1 MEKQKTKLNYQ
12 LIPWESDRYAVKVT
26 GGRYE
31 GIVFLPGKVQF
42 QENDSQETATFRF
55 GYNIIENPEKC
66 EVDKRMESFIGDVI
80 IELLDK
86 ELERQDNERIELDG
100 GETNTEQHSS

>member
-1 MEKQKTKLNYQ
+1 MENRKKKLKYK

-26 GGRYE
+26 GGRYK
-31 GIVFLPGKVQF
+31 GIVFLPGRVQF
-42 QENDSQETATFRF
+42 QENESQETATFRF
-55 GYNIIENPEKC
+55 DYNVIENPKNRDI
-66 EVDKRMESFIGDVI
+66 DKRMESFIGDVI

-100 GETNTEQHSS
+100 GETSTEQHSS

>member
-1 MEKQKTKLNYQ
+1 MEKQKTKLKYQ

-26 GGRYE
+26 GGRYK

-55 GYNIIENPEKC
+55 DYNIIENPKKC

-86 ELERQDNERIELDG
+86 ELEREDNERIELDG